1 MAEQKQSNKER
12 LKEITE
18 GIEKGIQELFESDK
32 YRQYLSTMSR
42 FHRYSVNNTM
52 LIYMQRP
59 DATLVAGFNKWRDQ
73 FERHVK
79 RGEHGIT
86 IIAPTPYKK
95 KIEQEKLDPDTKAPM
110 LDADGKVIIEE
121 KTIEIPMFKPVK
133 VFDVSQTDGKPLP
146 QLASDLTGDVQNYE
160 VFMEALR
167 RSSAVPIYIR
177 PIHDGSDGFFSLD
190 DQSITIREGMSEI
203 QTVSAVVHEIA
214 HSKLHN
220 NKLHGKLDTSYTFE
234 EAELF
239 GKPALF
245 LDAKIDSK
253 AVPDG
258 LYRYELRGSAEDS
271 ALPAAVGTEVSANFM
286 GTIIT
291 SEPIELVN
299 GFAELD
305 NSFVNFG
312 GNKTIKAFY
321 EEIHPEAVQKS
332 RNTEEVEAESIS
344 YAVCAYYGIETGEN
358 SFGYIAGWSQD
369 KALTELRASLET
381 ISKTSSELITDI
393 DRNYREICKER
404 GIDPS
409 ARQEVAVDPITQ
421 LATDIDQFSFDF
433 DTYGYGDAVDDRE
446 QAIAQLVSSIQNKDV
461 QYLRDWLQPIVEDAD
476 GEYSVQAQT
485 LIERL
490 NEFAPVPATK
500 STDREEASEELY
512 LVDDSMYLH
521 VQQTD
526 EGWDYSLYDKETKK
540 LIDGGVLDNETVA
553 ESPIKRPIAAA
564 RTEIF
569 QLQGITPTKVIF
581 EDIALLEQL
590 QDAQMADFSAAEEI
604 TASTPVDVPA
614 APEQALDEYP
624 MPDPGHTVA
633 DLEAVSY
640 MDGDMLP
647 LSREIAMELYEKDF
661 TIYAITNAGKAE
673 MIFDVED
680 FTTQADGVLFAVER
694 EEWETSPDFHQRIV
708 DRLGQQEQREQAFL
722 QHSGDAF
729 AIYQQTDGSPG
740 RFRSFDEQKN
750 GVERSGYN
758 LVYTGTLPEGKDTG
772 THLNTLWHKFNV
784 DHPVDYHRPSLSV
797 SDIVA
802 LKVDGVVSCHYVDS
816 FGYKDVSEFIPPENY
831 LKAAEMTIED
841 DYNMID
847 GIINNGTKQT
857 VAELEQQARSGQPI
871 SLMDLAEA
879 VHREEKEKKKSVVEQ
894 LKSQQKSKQEHKK
907 TAHKKRAE
915 LEV

>member
-245 LDAKIDSK
+245 LDAKVDSK
-253 AVPDG
+253 AVPDR

-404 GIDPS
+404 GIDPA
-409 ARQEVAVDPITQ
+409 ARQEETPAPT
-421 LATDIDQFSFDF
+421 
-433 DTYGYGDAVDDRE
+433 
-446 QAIAQLVSSIQNKDV
+446 
-461 QYLRDWLQPIVEDAD
+461 VE
-476 GEYSVQAQT
+476 
-485 LIERL
+485 
-490 NEFAPVPATK
+490 VPAPSVETPEQ
-500 STDREEASEELY
+500 EEFVEELY
-512 LVDDSMYLH
+512 LVDDTMYLH

-604 TASTPVDVPA
+604 TASTPDDVPA

-816 FGYKDVSEFIPPENY
+816 FGYKDVPEFIPPENY

>member
-245 LDAKIDSK
+245 LDAKVDSK

-271 ALPAAVGTEVSANFM
+271 ALPAAVGTEVSTNFM

-321 EEIHPEAVQKS
+321 EEIHPEAIQKS

-404 GIDPS
+404 GIDPA
-409 ARQEVAVDPITQ
+409 ARQEETPTPTEEVPAPSVETP
-421 LATDIDQFSFDF
+421 
-433 DTYGYGDAVDDRE
+433 
-446 QAIAQLVSSIQNKDV
+446 V
-461 QYLRDWLQPIVEDAD
+461 QE
-476 GEYSVQAQT
+476 
-485 LIERL
+485 
-490 NEFAPVPATK
+490 EFA
-500 STDREEASEELY
+500 EELY
-512 LVDDSMYLH
+512 LVDDAMYLH

-590 QDAQMADFSAAEEI
+590 QEAQMADFPVAEEI
-604 TASTPVDVPA
+604 TASTPDDVPA

-624 MPDPGHTVA
+624 MPDPRHTVA

-816 FGYKDVSEFIPPENY
+816 FGYKDVPEFIPPENY

>member
-167 RSSAVPIYIR
+167 RSSAAPIYIR

-239 GKPALF
+239 GKAALF
-245 LDAKIDSK
+245 LDAKVDSK

-404 GIDPS
+404 GIDPA
-409 ARQEVAVDPITQ
+409 ARQEET
-421 LATDIDQFSFDF
+421 T
-433 DTYGYGDAVDDRE
+433 
-446 QAIAQLVSSIQNKDV
+446 
-461 QYLRDWLQPIVEDAD
+461 
-476 GEYSVQAQT
+476 
-485 LIERL
+485 
-490 NEFAPVPATK
+490 APTEEVPAPSVETPEQ
-500 STDREEASEELY
+500 EEFVEELY
-512 LVDDSMYLH
+512 LVDDTMYLH

-590 QDAQMADFSAAEEI
+590 QDAQMADFSVAEEI
-604 TASTPVDVPA
+604 TASTPDDVPA
-614 APEQALDEYP
+614 TPEQALDEYP
-624 MPDPGHTVA
+624 MPDSGHTVA

-740 RFRSFDEQKN
+740 RFRSFDEQKT
-750 GVERSGYN
+750 GVERSGYD
-758 LVYTGTLPEGKDTG
+758 LVYTGTLPEDKDTG

-816 FGYKDVSEFIPPENY
+816 FGYKDVPEFIPPENY
-831 LKAAEMTIED
+831 LKAAEMSIED